1 MSKTKMN
8 KAIKKAKQETE
19 EKISTEFSNGTD
31 KDNIAFYDFITNQS
45 GQEDK
50 EQIKIF
56 TDVFA
61 SLKQFNDKKLTTI
74 TPDKVINDLYNE
86 GEKTLINKANEL
98 KHNEY
103 EQPIKSYLN
112 ILKDLTK
119 TIQDIKQA
127 NNTVETTIYIC
138 EGEKDCTKYDPEK
151 DLPEIFTACALQVTK
166 NKTPTIHCKRK
177 RSIKESQKQKG
188 FFGMFGG
195 SKTKTRRRHKNKSRR
210 R

>member
-86 GEKTLINKANEL
+86 G
-98 KHNEY
+98 
-103 EQPIKSYLN
+103 
-112 ILKDLTK
+112 
-119 TIQDIKQA
+119 
-127 NNTVETTIYIC
+127 
-138 EGEKDCTKYDPEK
+138 
-151 DLPEIFTACALQVTK
+151 
-166 NKTPTIHCKRK
+166 
-177 RSIKESQKQKG
+177 
-188 FFGMFGG
+188 
-195 SKTKTRRRHKNKSRR
+195 
-210 R
+210 

>member
-31 KDNIAFYDFITNQS
+31 KDYIAFYDFITNQS

-61 SLKQFNDKKLTTI
+61 SLKQFNDKNLTTI

-86 GEKTLINKANEL
+86 GEKTLIKKANEL

-103 EQPIKSYLN
+103 EQPIKSYLS

-177 RSIKESQKQKG
+177 KSIKESQKQKG

-195 SKTKTRRRHKNKSRR
+195 SKTKTRRRHNNKSRR